1 MSRENVE
8 PRKVELLGLKVRR
21 TFKAEIAVAVLTAP
35 EMADQR
41 EEGARRHHG
50 QQPGGIAGQAGSV
63 GDAGL
68 DPLAL

>member
-41 EEGARRHHG
+41 EERARRHHG
-50 QQPGGIAGQAGSV
+50 QQPGG
-63 GDAGL
+63 
-68 DPLAL
+68 